1 MRELDDALKALSEF
15 ESLARYG
22 LYPSKSLEKVEH
34 KDRWDSLKFAYLQF
48 RIGQLTVEANAHSS
62 YRSGHLAVWVWDFNK
77 PASDVCRFDMGA
89 DADHVARVVVDY
101 LNEYEATA

>member
-1 MRELDDALKALSEF
+1 MRDLGDAMEALSDF
-15 ESLARYG
+15 ESLVRNG
-22 LYPSKSLEKVEH
+22 LHPGKSLRKVTYR
-34 KDRWDSLKFAYLQF
+34 DRWDSLKFAYLQF